1 MADPLRQSALAHL
14 HLIARAE
21 ASPSEAGVVMGER
34 GFRSQWTLR
43 GHFEDEVFTA
53 AMLGETGSA
62 PPLKPNT
69 VHASGKIEVLWL
81 GPDEWLVV
89 GPDESDVGQRLSD
102 AIKDTHAAATDVSE
116 SRTVIALS
124 GLHARDVLAKG
135 CALDLHPSVFA
146 AGQCAQSTLGHVH
159 VILHQRSEAPEFD
172 IYVHRS
178 FAEALWQWLED
189 AAAEYGL
196 AISNPS

>member
-21 ASPSEAGVVMGER
+21 ASPADAGVVLGER

-53 AMLGETGSA
+53 AVLSETGSA

-69 VHASGKIEVLWL
+69 VHASGGIEVLWL

-89 GPDESDVGQRLSD
+89 GPDGSEVGKRLGE
-102 AIKDTHAAATDVSE
+102 ALKDTHAAATEVSE
-116 SRTVIALS
+116 SRTLIALS
-124 GLHARDVLAKG
+124 GPHARDVLAKG
-135 CALDLHPSVFA
+135 CALDLHPSKFA
-146 AGQCAQSTLGHVH
+146 AGQCAQSTLGHIH
-159 VILHQRSEAPEFD
+159 IILHQRTNEPEFD
-172 IYVHRS
+172 IFVHRS
-178 FAEALWQWLED
+178 FAESLWQWLED
-189 AAAEYGL
+189 AAAEYGV